1 MIVGTGL
8 LWSAAPAY
16 DDLATIRPLDPSAPM
31 KLPLMIFGAALMFS
45 FGACAAESNT
55 LRLGIDPSYP
65 PMDSKAPDGSL
76 KGFDVDLGNEICR
89 RIQAR
94 CQWVELEFS
103 GMIPALQARKID
115 AILSSMAITQ
125 KREQQI
131 LFTSKL
137 FQFKSRLIARQGS
150 PLAAGLQA
158 LSGKQIGVQSG
169 TQFEGYALTH
179 WVPLGAHVVAYK
191 SQDEVFADL
200 QNGRLDGALLGSVEA
215 DFGFL
220 RTPAGKG
227 FAFVGEPLSMGD
239 RGTGIGL
246 RKDET
251 AIQASIN
258 AAIAAMLRDGTYAQI
273 AKKYFDF
280 DPYGN

>member
-1 MIVGTGL
+1 
-8 LWSAAPAY
+8 
-16 DDLATIRPLDPSAPM
+16 M
-31 KLPLMIFGAALMFS
+31 KLPLMMIVSAALALS
-45 FGACAAESNT
+45 SGAFAAESDT

-65 PMDSKAPDGSL
+65 PMDSKSPDGSL

-89 RIQAR
+89 RIKAR

-169 TQFEGYALTH
+169 TQFEGYALKNWT
-179 WVPLGAHVVAYK
+179 PLGAHVVAYK
-191 SQDEVFADL
+191 SQEEVFADL

-220 RTPAGKG
+220 RTPSGKG

-251 AIQASIN
+251 AVQASMN
-258 AAIAAMLRDGTYAQI
+258 AAIAAMLKDGTYAQI

>member
-1 MIVGTGL
+1 MLVIQ
-8 LWSAAPAY
+8 PATT
-16 DDLATIRPLDPSAPM
+16 LRPM
-31 KLPLMIFGAALMFS
+31 KIPLMILSAALTFS
-45 FGACAAESNT
+45 SGAFAAESTT

-65 PMDSKAPDGSL
+65 PMDAKAPDGTF

-89 RIQAR
+89 RIHAR

-115 AILSSMAITQ
+115 AILSSMAITD

-131 LFTSKL
+131 LFSSKI
-137 FQFKSRLIARQGS
+137 FQFKSRLVARQGS
-150 PLAAGLQA
+150 PLAGRANA
-158 LSGKQIGVQSG
+158 LAGKQIGVQSG
-169 TQFEGYALTH
+169 TQFEAYALKN
-179 WVPLGAHVVAYK
+179 WAPIGAHVIPYK
-191 SQDEVFADL
+191 GQDEVFADL

-215 DFGFL
+215 DIGFL

-239 RGTGIGL
+239 RGVGIGL

-251 AIQASIN
+251 AVQASIN
-258 AAIAAMLRDGTYAQI
+258 AAIASMLKDGTYAQI

>member
-1 MIVGTGL
+1 MKISLTIL
-8 LWSAAPAY
+8 CAALAFSSAA
-16 DDLATIRPLDPSAPM
+16 
-31 KLPLMIFGAALMFS
+31 F
-45 FGACAAESNT
+45 AAESGT

-65 PMDSKAPDGSL
+65 PMDAKAPDGSL

-89 RIQAR
+89 RIHAH

-115 AILSSMAITQ
+115 AILSSMAITE

-131 LFTSKL
+131 LFSSKI

-150 PLAAGLQA
+150 ALTANPGALA
-158 LSGKQIGVQSG
+158 GKQIGVQSG
-169 TQFEGYALTH
+169 TQFEGYALKN
-179 WVPLGAHVVAYK
+179 WAPLGAHVVAYK

-200 QNGRLDGALLGSVEA
+200 ENGRLDGALLGSVEA
-215 DFGFL
+215 DIGFL
-220 RTPAGKG
+220 RTPAGMG
-227 FAFVGEPLSMGD
+227 FGFVGAPLSMGD
-239 RGTGIGL
+239 HGVGIGL

-251 AIQASIN
+251 AVQASID
-258 AAIAAMLRDGTYAQI
+258 AAIASMLKDGTYARI
-273 AKKYFDF
+273 ANKYFDF

>member
-1 MIVGTGL
+1 
-8 LWSAAPAY
+8 
-16 DDLATIRPLDPSAPM
+16 M
-31 KLPLMIFGAALMFS
+31 KIPLMILSAALAFS
-45 FGACAAESNT
+45 SCAFAADPAM
-55 LRLGIDPSYP
+55 LRLGIDPTYP
-65 PMDSKAPDGSL
+65 PMDSKAPDGSF

-89 RIQAR
+89 RIHAR

-115 AILSSMAITQ
+115 AILSSMAITE

-131 LFTSKL
+131 LFSSKL

-150 PLAAGLQA
+150 ALARGLNA
-158 LSGKQIGVQSG
+158 LAGKQIGVQSG
-169 TQFEGYALTH
+169 TQFEGYALKN
-179 WVPLGAHVVAYK
+179 WAPLGVHVVAYK

-215 DFGFL
+215 DYGFL

-239 RGTGIGL
+239 RGVGIGL

-251 AIQASIN
+251 AVQASIN
-258 AAIAAMLRDGTYAQI
+258 EAIASMRKDGTYAQI